1 MKSYLRFDAP
11 FAKPVMV
18 TSNKVK
24 LKEVLDIRVPLGKY
38 NYIGPVYDMKKPKK
52 QWRIVVDKKGKVYK
66 LETKLNLN
74 GR

>member
-18 TSNKVK
+18 TSHKVK
-24 LKEVLDIRVPLGKY
+24 LMEVADIRVPLGKY
-38 NYIGPVYDMKKPKK
+38 NYIGPVYDLKKPKK

-74 GR
+74 RR